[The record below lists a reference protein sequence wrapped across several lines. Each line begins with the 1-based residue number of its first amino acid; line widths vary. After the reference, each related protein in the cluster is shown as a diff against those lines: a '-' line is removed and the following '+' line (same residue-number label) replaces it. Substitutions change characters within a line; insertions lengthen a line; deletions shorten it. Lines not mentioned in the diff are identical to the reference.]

1 MNSSEAE
8 LFFSFGEKWT
18 KSRESWPNSGE
29 IIDFTPQFRSG
40 WIPPPIQPPP
50 NEHPTIFDS
59 GLTDLD
65 PGFAKAKVLRDF
77 VARNEMELSVIT
89 GEEIDILDDSRNW
102 WHCRNEYGQRGYV
115 PSNIL
120 SKTTPS
126 NRQSRFV
133 KILLFASQVL
143 WWSCQ
148 SFFTSITTIS
158 ILNLIS
164 KYVYDI

>member
-40 WIPPPIQPPP
+40 WVPPPIQPPP

-102 WHCRNEYGQRGYV
+102 WHCRNEYGHRGYV

-133 KILLFASQVL
+133 KILSLKIYL
-143 WWSCQ
+143 NYY
-148 SFFTSITTIS
+148 
-158 ILNLIS
+158 ILLQKKIL
-164 KYVYDI
+164 VF